1 MPKYYYKSPEHSDG
15 DSIEIPNPTELLARN
30 KEWAGVMTRHD
41 PEFFARLVAQQ
52 SPKYLW
58 IGCSDSRVPANEIVG
73 LAPGEMFVHRNVG
86 NLVIQDDLNCLS
98 VLQYAVD
105 VLKVEHVIV
114 SGHYGCGGIKAAM
127 DHSRLGL
134 IDTWLKGVQKVMDD
148 NSQLLEQLD
157 SVARWDALCEL
168 NVESQ
173 IAEVAKTE
181 IVRRAWERG
190 QKLSLHGWI
199 YGLTDG
205 ILRELLVV
213 DGPGDGS
220 K

>member
-1 MPKYYYKSPEHSDG
+1 
-15 DSIEIPNPTELLARN
+15 
-30 KEWAGVMTRHD
+30 MTRHD
-41 PEFFARLVAQQ
+41 PDFFARLVAQQ

-134 IDTWLKGVQKVMDD
+134 IDTWLKGIQKVMDD
-148 NSQLLEQLD
+148 NTPLLEQLD

-181 IVRRAWERG
+181 IVRQAWERD

-213 DGPGDGS
+213 DGPVDGG